1 MMWLPWSGVAQMMM
15 LPLTSAS
22 APLRLSSSGSHDT
35 SGDCCRSLQP
45 GQTDP
50 YAARAEPHLGEQRFS
65 RSISSRWALSSIR
78 RASRWSA
85 ASSPFLS
92 AGLRWLRPRGVPVR
106 LWRDMSSGKSQTVS
120 HSKTIESAEGTPTA
134 EPNGS

>member
-45 GQTDP
+45 GQTDA

-78 RASRWSA
+78 RASRWSVV
-85 ASSPFLS
+85 SCLISVPF
-92 AGLRWLRPRGVPVR
+92 RWFEVAPPPRRPRASVAGYEFRQKP
-106 LWRDMSSGKSQTVS
+106 DG
-120 HSKTIESAEGTPTA
+120 
-134 EPNGS
+134 